1 MNIHELI
8 FSNERSFRVRR
19 HLLFWTAWCT
29 YYIITFMIPTHW
41 IPAWNLDSPRPHIE
55 KYGAGLAVVRILLS
69 AVLIVTVHAILV
81 YGILYFILPRY
92 LSKTRNWVFTSALLL
107 LFVCS
112 IAFINYFNFVF
123 SLWISTRKGYFTA
136 MPEFEF
142 IAPVWIRHILINYPT
157 IIGLAL
163 SIKLLKNWYI
173 KQQETVQLTREK
185 INAELQLLKAQV
197 HPHFLFNTLN
207 NIYSFILNGSPR
219 APEMIKKL
227 SSLLHYIL
235 HECDRPLV
243 PLSKELSLLQDYMT
257 LEKIRYGDK
266 LGMNLHIQGNAEGK
280 MVSPLLLIPFV
291 ENSFKHGTSR
301 MLSHPW
307 VRLDIHIE
315 EYSLEFKISNNKP
328 EKISDAA
335 QKKGIGLSNVKKR
348 LQLLYPGT
356 HSLLISENEMSFD
369 VILKIILHTS
379 AEDFKGALQTK
390 ETKVYELA

>member
-8 FSNERSFRVRR
+8 FSNERSFRIRR

-335 QKKGIGLSNVKKR
+335 QKKGIGLSNVKKKTATS
-348 LQLLYPGT
+348 LPGNA
-356 HSLLISENEMSFD
+356 LFI
-369 VILKIILHTS
+369 
-379 AEDFKGALQTK
+379 DFRK
-390 ETKVYELA
+390 

>member
-1 MNIHELI
+1 
-8 FSNERSFRVRR
+8 
-19 HLLFWTAWCT
+19 
-29 YYIITFMIPTHW
+29 
-41 IPAWNLDSPRPHIE
+41 
-55 KYGAGLAVVRILLS
+55 
-69 AVLIVTVHAILV
+69 
-81 YGILYFILPRY
+81 
-92 LSKTRNWVFTSALLL
+92 
-107 LFVCS
+107 
-112 IAFINYFNFVF
+112 
-123 SLWISTRKGYFTA
+123 
-136 MPEFEF
+136 
-142 IAPVWIRHILINYPT
+142 
-157 IIGLAL
+157 
-163 SIKLLKNWYI
+163 
-173 KQQETVQLTREK
+173 
-185 INAELQLLKAQV
+185 
-197 HPHFLFNTLN
+197 
-207 NIYSFILNGSPR
+207 
-219 APEMIKKL
+219 MIKKL